1 MRNVCNALATRN
13 LPPLKLKRNNR
24 NKNKW
29 QEENKLLIFLSC
41 CVILPPGQNMIF
53 CFRWYYKLVWCEQ
66 TTGSMTRT
74 THMWHGRRTK
84 KNEFNKSTFVIWQ
97 FFLKQRLFYLMAMEK
112 SGERA
117 YKANGGRLTLFLSLS
132 LSIFFP
138 AFPFLRPSPPL
149 VPCRMYCLPSDQ
161 PNWLVFLVVPNFVSN
176 DLSISSHLISKIISY
191 FPILLIFTE
200 SI

>member
-97 FFLKQRLFYLMAMEK
+97 FFLKQRLFLFNGN
-112 SGERA
+112 GEERIPSIQGKRRSIDA
-117 YKANGGRLTLFLSLS
+117 VSLS
-132 LSIFFP
+132 LSHSI
-138 AFPFLRPSPPL
+138 
-149 VPCRMYCLPSDQ
+149 
-161 PNWLVFLVVPNFVSN
+161 
-176 DLSISSHLISKIISY
+176 LSG
-191 FPILLIFTE
+191 FPISASLASACSMSNVLSAFRSTKLACI
-200 SI
+200 SCCS